1 MSQKK
6 QIAYL
11 NVLLAEQ
18 AQQIEAEKGE
28 LRGAHEKLK
37 NSEEF
42 FYRLLYEKLTE
53 ALLKQG

>member
-6 QIAYL
+6 QIANL
-11 NVLLAEQ
+11 NVQLAEQ
-18 AQQIEAEKGE
+18 AHQIEAYKGE

-42 FYRLLYEKLTE
+42 FHRPLMK
-53 ALLKQG
+53 G